1 MRTVQQTDLHCELT
15 GLSVLRGLSGKPE
28 PRCLKT
34 EATWSYFEVSN
45 YLIHDW
51 HIREPVQLS
60 YTGTTLWF
68 SMHQYQAHESVHEVN
83 PCTCTLTD
91 TRRWKTRKPELPMF
105 DIRSAFGPPPKNL
118 SWLSVTSFAAADE
131 PRPNAKASIHTI
143 NKNENDGFNNPLLH
157 KHKSEIPLQRK
168 YETRIVY
175 RRKRDICPLSW
186 LKEIPLWIQ
195 FILPEKT

>member
-91 TRRWKTRKPELPMF
+91 TRRCKNTQTWASNVWHTLSF
-105 DIRSAFGPPPKNL
+105 WPPQKNL
-118 SWLSVTSFAAADE
+118 SWLSVTSFAAANK
-131 PRPNAKASIHTI
+131 PRPNAKASSHTI
-143 NKNENDGFNNPLLH
+143 NKNENDGFNNPLLY

-175 RRKRDICPLSW
+175 RRKRDICLLSW

>member
-68 SMHQYQAHESVHEVN
+68 SMHQYQAHESVHKVN

-91 TRRWKTRKPELPMF
+91 TRRWKTRKPGLPMF
-105 DIRSAFGPPPKNL
+105 DIRSAFGPPPKKSLLAL
-118 SWLSVTSFAAADE
+118 SYFFRSCRRAST
-131 PRPNAKASIHTI
+131 KCQSIHSH
-143 NKNENDGFNNPLLH
+143 NK
-157 KHKSEIPLQRK
+157 Q
-168 YETRIVY
+168 
-175 RRKRDICPLSW
+175 KREW
-186 LKEIPLWIQ
+186 W
-195 FILPEKT
+195 F